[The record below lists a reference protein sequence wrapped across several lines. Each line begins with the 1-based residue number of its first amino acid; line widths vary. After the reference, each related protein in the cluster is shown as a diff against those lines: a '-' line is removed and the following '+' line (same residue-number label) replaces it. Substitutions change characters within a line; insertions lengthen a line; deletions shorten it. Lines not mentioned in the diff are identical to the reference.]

1 MKGQEKITVISQS
14 NAHIAPWVS
23 QGPLR
28 KLFEIIKKHVFET
41 GPHFLLLLERP
52 RLEK

>member
-1 MKGQEKITVISQS
+1 MKVQEKNTVIPQS
-14 NAHIAPWVS
+14 NAHVAPWVS

-28 KLFEIIKKHVFET
+28 KLFEIIKKQVFET
-41 GPHFLLLLERP
+41 GPHFLLFLERP